1 MSLIPSFPLNATL
14 GASFLGNIGASILY
28 GISCIQTFIYYKRSG
43 GDTIVLKSLILL
55 LWILDTIHLA
65 FVTHAVYSYAILDFG
80 DYLSI
85 SKPLWCITSH
95 VTISSL
101 SDLIVR
107 GLYCHRIWKLSQRN
121 LWMTIAVASIS
132 LLSFASGFAFSIWG
146 FQHPNYFLADA
157 EQLSVFLYLN
167 FVSGVVA
174 DSLIAVLLCVLLMRQ
189 RTGYSRTNTLL
200 YTLLIYTVNTGVLS
214 SCCALLCLLLY
225 ASLPGYDRLS
235 FVAVYFVLPKLLL
248 NSLLAT
254 LNARRKLMEKT
265 SRFSVSLDRLAIPS
279 RNIATRHS
287 RVSMNSPV
295 LEIKIETSTEVD
307 STSSIPTLSPRL

>member
-1 MSLIPSFPLNATL
+1 MSYHPCQPPLASSAEGMSLIPSFPLNATL

-28 GISCIQTFIYYKRSG
+28 GISCIQTFIFYKRSG

-121 LWMTIAVASIS
+121 LWMTVAVASIS

-214 SCCALLCLLLY
+214 RLNISSSRAPQY

-235 FVAVYFVLPKLLL
+235 FVAVYFMSLRRSVAEFASSNVEREAEIDGEDIALLGI
-248 NSLLAT
+248 SG
-254 LNARRKLMEKT
+254 
-265 SRFSVSLDRLAIPS
+265 
-279 RNIATRHS
+279 
-287 RVSMNSPV
+287 
-295 LEIKIETSTEVD
+295 
-307 STSSIPTLSPRL
+307 